1 MSKIMIEV
9 DEGGLERLDDFIK
22 WCYTENIEEK
32 NDNWGYDA
40 DRVYNIPYTLM
51 YYAKPIAKAF
61 GLYPYNQPIVNNP

>member
-32 NDNWGYDA
+32 DSA
-40 DRVYNIPYTLM
+40 TVFL
-51 YYAKPIAKAF
+51 
-61 GLYPYNQPIVNNP
+61 